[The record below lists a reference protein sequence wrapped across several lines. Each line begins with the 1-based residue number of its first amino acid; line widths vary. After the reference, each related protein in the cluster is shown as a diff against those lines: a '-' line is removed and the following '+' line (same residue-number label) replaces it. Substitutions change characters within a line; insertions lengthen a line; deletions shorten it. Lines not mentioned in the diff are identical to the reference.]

1 MLFGANRPVP
11 AVSPTW
17 TGCANRPAEMQRVM
31 PAAPGKA
38 GQWETA
44 PARADNQKDWLPAAA
59 GLRAGV
65 SVGQRK
71 SARNQL
77 RIRGEGVA
85 TPTAPMFLCSDRA
98 AGWSEKQVLIRRS
111 TTPVSGSPQRP
122 WQPPTGLGSPP
133 VARGRGDS
141 SDRTCLVFLRAQ
153 RPGVQRR
160 RRAPLI
166 CAAQGSPEGGAES
179 RLLGWILALMWAPT
193 HPFCRAPS
201 RALGQLSHHKG
212 APSVVR
218 AKRPAQVVG
227 VGASSNLHPPGPSS
241 RRPSHSCRPR
251 PRTRACKGW
260 PPPPRRETNSER
272 AWGSLD
278 RPCHASHRDT
288 QKRAA
293 AATQS
298 RRTADSWDVDKGGGR
313 QALLSGCW
321 PTDGPGA
328 EPRSG
333 DWPAWTRPVRRVP
346 VADFFLLP
354 CVSLLRWAVAR

>member
-1 MLFGANRPVP
+1 
-11 AVSPTW
+11 
-17 TGCANRPAEMQRVM
+17 M

-193 HPFCRAPS
+193 HPFVGLLHGPLVNCPTTRGHRALSAPSGPLKWWAWARAPTS
-201 RALGQLSHHKG
+201 TPRG
-212 APSVVR
+212 
-218 AKRPAQVVG
+218 
-227 VGASSNLHPPGPSS
+227 
-241 RRPSHSCRPR
+241 RR
-251 PRTRACKGW
+251 
-260 PPPPRRETNSER
+260 
-272 AWGSLD
+272 
-278 RPCHASHRDT
+278 
-288 QKRAA
+288 
-293 AATQS
+293 
-298 RRTADSWDVDKGGGR
+298 
-313 QALLSGCW
+313 
-321 PTDGPGA
+321 
-328 EPRSG
+328 
-333 DWPAWTRPVRRVP
+333 
-346 VADFFLLP
+346 
-354 CVSLLRWAVAR
+354 AVARVTLAGRGHGRGRAKVGLPLLAAKPTANVLGGPWTGRVMPATETRKSVLRRPRSHAVRRIAGTSTKGVDGRRC